1 MDAGWFDY
9 LLQAGLPA
17 GLGVF
22 IVFYLLK
29 YMIPGQQQIFRESLT
44 ELQSTF
50 RDALKT
56 EQTTHSADLRS
67 LAEEHRATLD
77 QLRSS
82 MLAESQH
89 TRQAIDALALQT
101 GKLSEAVF
109 KLYGRADAGR

>member
-1 MDAGWFDY
+1 MEAGWLDY
-9 LLQAGLPA
+9 LLQAGVPA

-29 YMIPGQQQIFRESLT
+29 YMIPGQQDMFRESLT
-44 ELQSTF
+44 ELQGTF

-56 EQTTHSADLRS
+56 EQATHSADLRS
-67 LAEEHRATLD
+67 MSEEHRATLD
-77 QLRSS
+77 QVRSS
-82 MLAESQH
+82 MLTEGQQ